1 MRFLVWVFVGGSAL
15 AFVACL
21 FANALDKR
29 AGLEPE
35 APSRL
40 TAIAGIPALVIAF
53 LFVAQTIVRAGD
65 IYVGDPCAVDAP
77 TWVKFLIGCYF

>member
-1 MRFLVWVFVGGSAL
+1 MMWLFVGGSAL

-21 FANALDKR
+21 YANWLDRR

-35 APSRL
+35 APSL
-40 TAIAGIPALVIAF
+40 ITSIAGVPALVIAF
-53 LFVAQTIVRAGD
+53 LFIAQTIVRAGD

-77 TWVKFLIGCYF
+77 SWVKFLIGCYW